1 MGLTGG
7 IGSGKTTVA
16 QLLVSRGATVIDA
29 DAISRAVTGKN
40 GAAIDALMTRF
51 GNSVITDDGA
61 LNRDVMRALVFSNPV
76 AKLQLEHIVHPLVQH
91 GIETQAELAQ
101 SSGVRCIVFDI
112 PLLVESEHWRSA
124 LDRILVIDCTQDT
137 QVHRV
142 KARSGLSETEIRT
155 IICAQ
160 APRTTRLNAADWVV
174 FNDAISIAEL
184 ENRVDEI
191 GKQFGL

>member
-1 MGLTGG
+1 M
-7 IGSGKTTVA
+7 
-16 QLLVSRGATVIDA
+16 VIDA

-40 GAAIDALMTRF
+40 GAAIDTIKARF

-61 LNRDVMRALVFSNPV
+61 LNRDAMRALVFSNPI

-101 SSGVRCIVFDI
+101 RSGVSCIVFDI
-112 PLLVESEHWRSA
+112 PLLVESAHWRSA
-124 LDRILVIDCTQDT
+124 LQRILVIDCTQET
-137 QVHRV
+137 QMQRV
-142 KARSGLSETEIRT
+142 STRNGLSETEIRK

-160 APRTTRLNAADWVV
+160 APRTARLNAADMVV

-184 ENRVDEI
+184 EQLVGEI

>member
-1 MGLTGG
+1 M
-7 IGSGKTTVA
+7 
-16 QLLVSRGATVIDA
+16 VIDA

-40 GAAIDALMTRF
+40 GAAIDTIKARF
-51 GNSVITDDGA
+51 GNSVIADDGA
-61 LNRDVMRALVFSNPV
+61 LNRDAMRALVFSNPI

-101 SSGVRCIVFDI
+101 RSGVSCIVFDI
-112 PLLVESEHWRSA
+112 PLLVESAHWRSA
-124 LDRILVIDCTQDT
+124 LQRILVIDCTQET
-137 QVHRV
+137 QMQRV
-142 KARSGLSETEIRT
+142 STRNGLSETEIRK

-160 APRTTRLNAADWVV
+160 APRTARLNAADMVV

-184 ENRVDEI
+184 EQLVGEI

>member
-76 AKLQLEHIVHPLVQH
+76 AKLQLEHI
-91 GIETQAELAQ
+91 
-101 SSGVRCIVFDI
+101 
-112 PLLVESEHWRSA
+112 
-124 LDRILVIDCTQDT
+124 DR
-137 QVHRV
+137 
-142 KARSGLSETEIRT
+142 KS
-155 IICAQ
+155 
-160 APRTTRLNAADWVV
+160 VV
-174 FNDAISIAEL
+174 
-184 ENRVDEI
+184 
-191 GKQFGL
+191 